1 MTQQKAA
8 KQPYSAPRLKVYGTL
23 TQLTNAVANN
33 STKADGGTMSM
44 QKTA

>member
-1 MTQQKAA
+1 MTQQNPA

-23 TQLTNAVANN
+23 TQLTMAVANN
-33 STKADGGTMSM
+33 SKNTDGGTMST